1 MLEQPTFGRRLKEL
15 RVERGLSQA
24 ALGGEEIS
32 TGYLSR
38 LESGARQPTERVVT
52 YLAQVLGVD
61 RSAFDTP
68 PSGGSLAQA
77 LSIATST
84 DGDEGIADLITVLG
98 QVREEA
104 PFMRWQALWVI
115 SRYWRRHG
123 RRDEEQACLEELLR
137 VADELSLPELQCRAR
152 FQLARTLR
160 STGEV
165 TRALD
170 TAVNAYQL
178 AKNAKLSVTDTG
190 GALLTLVSV
199 EAEAGRLPD
208 ARAHVD
214 ELVQLVAGR
223 SDPLAAEALWS
234 AATVRF
240 RQGDHETARGYLE
253 QAMKVL
259 DSSVDLTLWA
269 RLRLAA
275 ASLHLQSTP
284 PETDLAHECLEAA
297 AGALALVGTL
307 VLRQEL
313 LTLQTHL
320 AFEQGRYADART
332 LHDRLH
338 SDELHLTY
346 RDQIRLHMLDARLML
361 VEGHQDEGIH
371 RLKELGEQ
379 ARQQSNID
387 LAAEIWRILAESL
400 EAAGRAHREQET
412 RGRGATA
419 P

>member
-24 ALGGEEIS
+24 ALAGEEIS

-84 DGDEGIADLITVLG
+84 DGDEGIENLIAVLG

-104 PFMRWQALWVI
+104 PFLRWQALWLI
-115 SRYWRRHG
+115 SRYWQRRG
-123 RRDEEQACLEELLR
+123 RRDEEQACLEKLAR
-137 VADELSLPELQCRAR
+137 VADELALPELQCRAGS
-152 FQLARTLR
+152 QLARSLR

-165 TRALD
+165 TRALGI
-170 TAVNAYQL
+170 AVNAYQL
-178 AKNAKLSVTDTG
+178 AKGAGLSVTDTG

-214 ELVQLVAGR
+214 ELVQLVEGR

-240 RQGDHETARGYLE
+240 RQGDHEVARNYLE
-253 QAMKVL
+253 RAMKEL

-284 PETDLAHECLEAA
+284 PQTERGRACLDEAA
-297 AGALALVGTL
+297 SALALVGTP

-320 AFEQGRYADART
+320 AFEEGRYADARA
-332 LHDRLH
+332 LHDQLH
-338 SDELHLTY
+338 SDELRLTY
-346 RDQIRLHMLDARLML
+346 RDQVRLHILDARLML
-361 VEGHQDEGIH
+361 LEGREAEGIH

-400 EAAGRAHREQET
+400 EDASRARNNAGS
-412 RGRGATA
+412 
-419 P
+419 